1 MLLTES
7 LGFQRP
13 NNTKLETATC
23 DFKTKTLQ
31 IMKIHKFLSIF
42 TFLLLTSY
50 CFSTTVS
57 DTTLIKSHL
66 TAITKTGRFR
76 TYKNIDQLNKT
87 AEYIKSVFIQYSDSV
102 FIQEYNVHGQVY
114 KNVICSFGTENIKRI
129 IVGAHYDVCGNQ
141 EGADDNASGVVGLLE
156 LSRLLKGQK
165 LNQRIDLVAYT
176 LEEPPYFR
184 TEYMG
189 SYIHAKSLV
198 DNKTEVYGMVSLEM
212 IGYFSD
218 EKKSQSYPLGLL
230 SLFYGNKGNYITL
243 VKKFGARPFSRKFC
257 RKYKSTKAIRTKK
270 FTAPPALPGIDFS
283 DHLNYWKF
291 GFSALMLT
299 DTSFFRNKNY
309 HEPTDTMETL
319 DIKRMAKVIDG
330 VLITLSSL

>member
-1 MLLTES
+1 M
-7 LGFQRP
+7 
-13 NNTKLETATC
+13 
-23 DFKTKTLQ
+23 KTH
-31 IMKIHKFLSIF
+31 KIISIF
-42 TFLLLTSY
+42 TFLLLTTY
-50 CFSTTVS
+50 CFSTTLS
-57 DTTLIKSHL
+57 DTTLIKTHL

-87 AEYIKSVFIQYSDSV
+87 AEYIKSVFIQFSDSV
-102 FIQEYNVHGQVY
+102 LIQEYSVNGQVY

-176 LEEPPYFR
+176 LEEPPFFR

-189 SYIHAKSLV
+189 SYIHAKSLI
-198 DNKTEVYGMVSLEM
+198 DSKTEVYGMISLEM

-218 EKKSQSYPLGLL
+218 EKKSQSYPIGLL

-309 HEPTDTMETL
+309 HEPSDTMETL

-330 VLITLSSL
+330 VLITISSL